1 MKKILLLLT
10 ILFVSVITTACI
22 NNLAIQ
28 ELNNKAAAYMDK
40 GDTETA
46 ICRLKSSLDLDDEVF
61 QTHYNLGV
69 AYNSIGKFE
78 EAVNELNKVIALK
91 PDFVDAYYTIAI
103 AREAIADNLYDL
115 INQKKSENIEPSFDE
130 ISQFNDFAQ
139 AAIDSFNE
147 YLVRNL
153 DAKDSDVINERIS
166 GLNERIKDFTEIY
179 HLKTKSNED
188 KVAEELQGVVS
199 PDNTE
204 ENAVLQNETEPEN
217 TNAG

>member
-69 AYNSIGKFE
+69 AYNSIGKYE
-78 EAVNELNKVIALK
+78 EAVNELNKVISLK
-91 PDFVDAYYTIAI
+91 PDFVDAYYTVAV
-103 AREAIADNLYDL
+103 AKESLADNLYDL
-115 INQKKSENIEPSFDE
+115 INQKKSEGNEPSLEE

-139 AAIDSFNE
+139 AAIDFFNE

-153 DAKDSDVINERIS
+153 NAKDSEAINSRIFD
-166 GLNERIKDFTEIY
+166 LNEKIKDFTEIY
-179 HLKTKSNED
+179 HLKTQSNED
-188 KVAEELQGVVS
+188 KVAEELQGVM
-199 PDNTE
+199 PDDTE
-204 ENAVLQNETEPEN
+204 ENAVLNDETG
-217 TNAG
+217 TDNANDE

>member
-69 AYNSIGKFE
+69 AYNSIGKYE
-78 EAVNELNKVIALK
+78 EAVNELNKVISLK
-91 PDFVDAYYTIAI
+91 PDFVDAYYTVAV
-103 AREAIADNLYDL
+103 AKESLADNLYDL
-115 INQKKSENIEPSFDE
+115 INQKKSEGNEPSLEE

-139 AAIDSFNE
+139 AAIDFFNE

-153 DAKDSDVINERIS
+153 NAKDSEAINSRIFD
-166 GLNERIKDFTEIY
+166 LNEKIKDFTEIY
-179 HLKTKSNED
+179 HLKTQSNED
-188 KVAEELQGVVS
+188 KVAEELQGVM
-199 PDNTE
+199 PDDTE
-204 ENAVLQNETEPEN
+204 ENAVLNNETE
-217 TNAG
+217 TDNANDE